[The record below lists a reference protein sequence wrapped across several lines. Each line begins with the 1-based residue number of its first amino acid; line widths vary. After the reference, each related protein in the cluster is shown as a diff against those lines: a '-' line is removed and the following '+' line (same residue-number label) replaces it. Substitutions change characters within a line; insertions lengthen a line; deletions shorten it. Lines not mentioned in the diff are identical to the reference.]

1 MRTGTLLAVLAL
13 TFGLGSMA
21 EAKTKAKPNVAKP
34 SAANYKRAVAMSRK
48 SANRKVTG
56 PKVKLT
62 NRGKIVH
69 PTAVRKP
76 KK

>member
-1 MRTGTLLAVLAL
+1 MRTLLAVLAL
-13 TFGLGSMA
+13 TCGMVSMA
-21 EAKTKAKPNVAKP
+21 EAKAKAKPNVAKP

-56 PKVKLT
+56 PKVRML
-62 NRGKIVH
+62 NNGKTVR
-69 PTAVRKP
+69 PAVRTP